1 MTIPKI
7 IHQIWIGPN
16 RIPINMIKT
25 WKDKH
30 PEFEHI
36 LWNEEEIKKRNM
48 EFKCQKRIN
57 EIEEWCGKA
66 DIMRLEILYKYG
78 GIYIDADSICI
89 ESIHEL
95 LDKYKAFATYEN
107 EQTRAG
113 LVANGNMGFPKE
125 HQLCRDMITHIY
137 NNKVS
142 YKDTNNRAWKNTG
155 PLLLTKFLNKNK
167 YDNFSILPSYY
178 FLPVHPSGSNYF
190 GHGKVYAY
198 QEWGST
204 KMNYN
209 IMNNISLPSEFQE
222 PDISIS
228 VLISSFNTKHKYI
241 IECLDSILKQN
252 GLFKME
258 IVWIND
264 GSNEL
269 ESKLLEKTL
278 KEFEIKMRWTN
289 IIYKK
294 LDKNIGIGPA
304 LHIGV
309 ELCNN
314 EIVMK
319 VDSDDIIKNDRFYKQ
334 IKFMKTHHDCVLCG
348 SNLTMF
354 KNIDNKMINMGD
366 TKHKEILT
374 WEEFKK
380 NPSHWFT
387 SHPTLCYKKSTIL
400 EVGNYNKEKKFDWYP
415 CDDFELQLKILK
427 KNGKIYNIHESLIYY
442 RLHDDQITANGN
454 SSGRPEVVNFRNE
467 FIHKMINDE

>member
-1 MTIPKI
+1 MSIPKI

-16 RIPINMIKT
+16 APPTNMMKT

-30 PEFEHI
+30 PEFEYI
-36 LWNEEEIKKRNM
+36 LWNEEELKKRNM
-48 EFKCQKRIN
+48 EFKCQKRID
-57 EIEEWCGKA
+57 EMEEWCGKA
-66 DIMRLEILYKYG
+66 DIMRIEILYKYG

-89 ESIHEL
+89 EPIDNL
-95 LDKYKAFATYEN
+95 LNKYKAFATYEN
-107 EQTRAG
+107 ELTRKG
-113 LVANGNMGFPKE
+113 LVANGNMGFLKE
-125 HQLCRDMITHIY
+125 HNLCKDMINHIY

-142 YKDTNNRAWKNTG
+142 HKDTKKRAWINTG
-155 PLLLTKFLNKNK
+155 PLLLTNFLNKNN
-167 YDNFSILPSYY
+167 YDDFTILPSYY
-178 FLPVHPSGSNYF
+178 FLPIHPSGPKYF

-209 IMNNISLPSEFQE
+209 IMNNISLPNEFKE
-222 PDISIS
+222 PNYSIS

-241 IECLDSILKQN
+241 IECLESILNQN
-252 GLFKME
+252 GHFKIE

-304 LHIGV
+304 LHIGIN
-309 ELCNN
+309 LCNN
-314 EIVMK
+314 EIIMK
-319 VDSDDIIKNDRFYKQ
+319 VDSDDIIKNDRFIKQ
-334 IKFMKTHHDCVLCG
+334 IQFMETHPDCVLCG

-354 KNIDNKMINMGD
+354 KKQNNNMINHGD
-366 TKHKEILT
+366 TNHKEILT
-374 WEEFKK
+374 WEEYKK

-387 SHPTLCYKKSTIL
+387 SHPTLCYKKSAIL
-400 EVGNYNKEKKFDWYP
+400 EVGNYNKEKKFDWYA

-427 KNGKIYNIHESLIYY
+427 KFGKIYNIKESLIYY
-442 RLHDDQITANGN
+442 RLHNEQITANGN
-454 SSGRPEVVNFRNE
+454 SSTRPEVVNFRNN
-467 FIHKMINDE
+467 FIKEMINE